1 MKLDREKSMSKRL
14 TITVD
19 DRVYRGLQTVV
30 GRRHISQFIESLVR
44 PHVIGKSLESEYREM
59 AADELRES
67 EAHEWSEATLGD
79 VADETR

>member
-1 MKLDREKSMSKRL
+1 MSKRL

-30 GRRHISQFIESLVR
+30 GRRQISQFIESLVR
-44 PHVIGKSLESEYREM
+44 PHVVGKALESSYREM
-59 AADELRES
+59 AADELRER
-67 EAHEWSEATLGD
+67 EALEWSEATLKD